1 MDITNYLNNAI
12 KFLPFIIV
20 LCFVL
25 YSIFATDVKSIIF
38 LTGLLI
44 TTFITK
50 IMLPFE
56 GDSKQRKSSI
66 TTKTVSKT
74 TSSDVGTDPEIHKGT
89 YKNSKGEERS
99 SVFENI
105 ASTIQANPTVAN
117 MATIFGFIH
126 HANNDENNEKKGGKK
141 VVGGAGGKNC
151 ELLFLDSDEQGGKPI
166 SQIPLCLVTMWFLL
180 SYILTIIGTENI
192 WSENVGLVILLIM
205 ISLGY
210 TSWFTFISDCT
221 ENFLG
226 TDGDYKK
233 VIFAPIVIGGLGGF
247 LWALYISAM
256 NVAELKYFA
265 GITKDERCSRPRRAL
280 YKCEFK

>member
-1 MDITNYLNNAI
+1 MDITNYLNNTI

-56 GDSKQRKSSI
+56 GGSKQRKLS
-66 TTKTVSKT
+66 TTATSEKVSTV
-74 TSSDVGTDPEIHKGT
+74 DVWTDTKKVSNYNNIKG
-89 YKNSKGEERS
+89 KGS
-99 SVFENI
+99 NTVFEDI
-105 ASTIQANPTVAN
+105 TSTIQANPTIAN
-117 MATIFGFIH
+117 IATVFGFIH
-126 HANNDENNEKKGGKK
+126 ANNEKKGGKK
-141 VVGGAGGKNC
+141 IVGGDGGANC
-151 ELLFLDSDEQGGKPI
+151 ELLFLDSDESGGKPI

-192 WSENVGLVILLIM
+192 WSENVGLVILLIL

-221 ENFLG
+221 DNFF
-226 TDGDYKK
+226 DGNVDYMI
-233 VIFAPIVIGGLGGF
+233 VIFAPIVIGVLGGF

>member
-1 MDITNYLNNAI
+1 MDITNYLNNTI

-56 GDSKQRKSSI
+56 GKSKQKTLSTTTKYESKKTQDKNTETDTNISNYNNNNGVEETGLINSI
-66 TTKTVSKT
+66 TSK
-74 TSSDVGTDPEIHKGT
+74 IM
-89 YKNSKGEERS
+89 NS
-99 SVFENI
+99 N
-105 ASTIQANPTVAN
+105 ALAA
-117 MATIFGFIH
+117 IFGVLS
-126 HANNDENNEKKGGKK
+126 DSEKKPITKGGKK
-141 VVGGAGGKNC
+141 VVGGDGGKNC
-151 ELLFLDSDEQGGKPI
+151 ELLFLDSDEEGGKPI

-192 WSENVGLVILLIM
+192 WSENVGLVILLIL

-210 TSWFTFISDCT
+210 TSWFRFFSDCT
-221 ENFLG
+221 DNFF
-226 TDGDYKK
+226 DGNVDYMI

-256 NVAELKYFA
+256 DISELKYFV
-265 GITKDERCSRPRRAL
+265 GITPDERCDRPRRAL

>member
-1 MDITNYLNNAI
+1 MDIVNYLNNTI
-12 KFLPFIIV
+12 KFIPFIIV

-50 IMLPFE
+50 IMLPFKGE
-56 GDSKQRKSSI
+56 SKQR
-66 TTKTVSKT
+66 TKTESKIT
-74 TSSDVGTDPEIHKGT
+74 AEMKTNTEIHKGNYDNNNGT
-89 YKNSKGEERS
+89 NIT
-99 SVFENI
+99 SVINGI
-105 ASTIQANPTVAN
+105 TSTIQANPLGASVA
-117 MATIFGFIH
+117 AIIGAISSGK
-126 HANNDENNEKKGGKK
+126 NEKKGGKK
-141 VVGGAGGKNC
+141 VVGGGGGEDC
-151 ELLFLDSDEQGGKPI
+151 ELLFLDRDEDSGGGKPI

-180 SYILTIIGTENI
+180 SYILTIIVNENI
-192 WSENVGLVILLIM
+192 WSGNEGLVILLIL

-210 TSWFTFISDCT
+210 TSWFNFISDCT

-226 TDGDYKK
+226 EGEDGDYKK

-247 LWALYISAM
+247 LWALYISAT
-256 NVAELKYFA
+256 NVAELKYFV
-265 GITKDERCSRPRRAL
+265 GITPDERCSRPRRAL

>member
-1 MDITNYLNNAI
+1 MDITNYLNNTI

-20 LCFVL
+20 FCFVL

-56 GDSKQRKSSI
+56 GKSKQRKSSGG
-66 TTKTVSKT
+66 TGNG
-74 TSSDVGTDPEIHKGT
+74 DVVKEIRKGN
-89 YKNSKGEERS
+89 YNNSKGEESS

-105 ASTIQANPTVAN
+105 TSTLQANPTI
-117 MATIFGFIH
+117 ATVFSFIH
-126 HANNDENNEKKGGKK
+126 GHEENNKLGGKK
-141 VVGGAGGKNC
+141 VVGGDGGQNC
-151 ELLFLDSDEQGGKPI
+151 ELLFLDSDEDGGGKPI

-180 SYILTIIGTENI
+180 SYILTIIATENI
-192 WSENVGLVILLIM
+192 WSENVGLIILLIL

-210 TSWFTFISDCT
+210 TSWFRYFSDCT
-221 ENFLG
+221 VNFFV
-226 TDGDYKK
+226 DDK
-233 VIFAPIVIGGLGGF
+233 VNYAIVIIAPIIIGVLGGV

-256 NVAELKYFA
+256 NISELKYFV
-265 GITKDERCSRPRRAL
+265 GITPDERCSRPRRAL

>member
-50 IMLPFE
+50 IMLPFK
-56 GDSKQRKSSI
+56 GNAKQKKSST
-66 TTKTVSKT
+66 TTKSEKVSTAEIETNTEIRKGNYNKNNGVESTSVFDSITSNIMNSNALAAIFGALSVSKNT
-74 TSSDVGTDPEIHKGT
+74 PIT
-89 YKNSKGEERS
+89 
-99 SVFENI
+99 
-105 ASTIQANPTVAN
+105 
-117 MATIFGFIH
+117 
-126 HANNDENNEKKGGKK
+126 KGGKK
-141 VVGGAGGKNC
+141 VIGGANGENC
-151 ELLFLDSDEQGGKPI
+151 ELLFLDSDKDGNGKPI
-166 SQIPLCLVTMWFLL
+166 SEVPLCLVTMWFLL
-180 SYILTIIGTENI
+180 SYIFTIIGTENI
-192 WSENVGLVILLIM
+192 WSENVGLIVLLLF
-205 ISLGY
+205 ISFGY

-221 ENFLG
+221 DNFLSVNE
-226 TDGDYKK
+226 GDLKK
-233 VIFAPIVIGGLGGF
+233 VIFAPIIIGLLGGF
-247 LWALYISAM
+247 LWALYISAI
-256 NVAELKYFA
+256 NITELKYFA

>member
-1 MDITNYLNNAI
+1 MDITNYLNNTI

-50 IMLPFE
+50 IMLPFQ
-56 GDSKQRKSSI
+56 GKSKQRKSST
-66 TTKTVSKT
+66 TTKSESKLT
-74 TSSDVGTDPEIHKGT
+74 AEMETNTKIRKGKYNENNGVEKTGLINSITSNII
-89 YKNSKGEERS
+89 NSKS
-99 SVFENI
+99 I
-105 ASTIQANPTVAN
+105 AA
-117 MATIFGFIH
+117 IFAALSYLKNTPIT
-126 HANNDENNEKKGGKK
+126 KGGKK
-141 VVGGAGGKNC
+141 VVGGDGGKNC
-151 ELLFLDSDEQGGKPI
+151 ELLFLDSDEEGGKPI

-192 WSENVGLVILLIM
+192 WSENVGLVILLIL

-210 TSWFTFISDCT
+210 TTWFRFFSDCT
-221 ENFLG
+221 DNFF
-226 TDGDYKK
+226 DGNVDYMI
-233 VIFAPIVIGGLGGF
+233 VIFAPIVIGVLGGF

-256 NVAELKYFA
+256 DISELKYFV
-265 GITKDERCSRPRRAL
+265 GITPDERCDRPRRAL

>member
-56 GDSKQRKSSI
+56 GGSKQRKSSI
-66 TTKTVSKT
+66 STTKTT
-74 TSSDVGTDPEIHKGT
+74 QDVGTDTINKSN
-89 YKNSKGEERS
+89 YKNSKGD
-99 SVFENI
+99 SVIDNI
-105 ASTIQANPTVAN
+105 TSTIQAYPTMAN
-117 MATIFGFIH
+117 IAEIFGFINH
-126 HANNDENNEKKGGKK
+126 HTNNDANNKMNGGKK
-141 VVGGAGGKNC
+141 VVGGAGGENC
-151 ELLFLDSDEQGGKPI
+151 ELLFLDNDEYGGKPI

-192 WSENVGLVILLIM
+192 WSENVGLVILLIL

-210 TSWFTFISDCT
+210 TSWFKFFSDCT
-221 ENFLG
+221 ENFLDK
-226 TDGDYKK
+226 DGDDKK

-247 LWALYISAM
+247 LWALYISAI
-256 NVAELKYFA
+256 NISELKYFA
-265 GITKDERCSRPRRAL
+265 GITPDERCSRPRRAL

>member
-1 MDITNYLNNAI
+1 MDITNYLNNTI

-56 GDSKQRKSSI
+56 GGSKQRKSST
-66 TTKTVSKT
+66 TTKSESKPT
-74 TSSDVGTDPEIHKGT
+74 AEMETNTEIRKGN
-89 YKNSKGEERS
+89 YNNNNGEESS
-99 SVFENI
+99 SVFDSITSNI
-105 ASTIQANPTVAN
+105 MNSNALAA
-117 MATIFGFIH
+117 IFGALSVSKNTPIT
-126 HANNDENNEKKGGKK
+126 KGGKK
-141 VVGGAGGKNC
+141 VVGGDGGKNC
-151 ELLFLDSDEQGGKPI
+151 ELLFLDSDEEGGKPI

-192 WSENVGLVILLIM
+192 WSENVGLVILLIL

-210 TSWFTFISDCT
+210 TSWFRFFSDCT

-226 TDGDYKK
+226 EDGDYKK

>member
-38 LTGLLI
+38 LTGLLV

-56 GDSKQRKSSI
+56 GGSKQRKSSTKTKSENI
-66 TTKTVSKT
+66 TT
-74 TSSDVGTDPEIHKGT
+74 SDVGIGTEIRKGNYNKVRGT
-89 YKNSKGEERS
+89 NTE
-99 SVFENI
+99 SVI
-105 ASTIQANPTVAN
+105 DSIPS
-117 MATIFGFIH
+117 IIGGFIYG
-126 HANNDENNEKKGGKK
+126 NNEKKGGKK